1 MLRRL
6 PVERMSQLQ
15 IYLFLWLILFSVGF
29 GRSVE
34 CEEHLRRCY
43 SVEQSTESRM
53 ESTQDVWQCLFEIP
67 ASHFLSVWTSFV
79 AFRSQTVDE
88 HSIIRRTR
96 VFNGAFKFF
105 NFLMSRFCL
114 RKPILFM
121 YDPLFHDRV
130 YRCRCI
136 CSADLF

>member
-1 MLRRL
+1 MLRHL

-53 ESTQDVWQCLFEIP
+53 ESTKDVWQCLFEIHLV
-67 ASHFLSVWTSFV
+67 SLRHTFC
-79 AFRSQTVDE
+79 RSG
-88 HSIIRRTR
+88 RR
-96 VFNGAFKFF
+96 
-105 NFLMSRFCL
+105 L
-114 RKPILFM
+114 
-121 YDPLFHDRV
+121 
-130 YRCRCI
+130 
-136 CSADLF
+136 